1 MLELGFLLLAVA
13 QPPSQPPPPPAPITG
28 ITAKLGRE
36 DGKPE
41 LIATVTSDGKPVPNV
56 GVTFSL
62 VRSFGDL
69 TLGQDTTLDDGT
81 AAAPFP
87 AGLGADAQGGWTFK
101 VALTSPET
109 LAGQAATL
117 RVESLAAPSSAA
129 VPSRREL
136 WSRSA
141 PWSVLITVLAL
152 AGSAWAV
159 YGFAGYQLYL
169 IRQGGKDA

>member
-1 MLELGFLLLAVA
+1 MLELGLALLLAG
-13 QPPSQPPPPPAPITG
+13 QPQPQAPPAPAV
-28 ITAKLGRE
+28 ITAKLGQE

-41 LIATVTSDGKPVPNV
+41 LIATVSSEGRPVPNA

-87 AGLGADAQGGWTFK
+87 KGLDADAQGGWTFK
-101 VALTSPET
+101 VALTSPDA
-109 LAGQAATL
+109 LAGQSA
-117 RVESLAAPSSAA
+117 RVRIASSAA
-129 VPSRREL
+129 PRRAAAAPAPREL

-141 PWSVLITVLAL
+141 PWSVLIVVLAL

-159 YGFAGYQLYL
+159 YAFAGYQLYL

>member
-1 MLELGFLLLAVA
+1 MLELGFLLLAAA
-13 QPPSQPPPPPAPITG
+13 QPPPQAPPPPAG
-28 ITAKLGRE
+28 ITTISAKLGQE

-41 LIATVTSDGKPVPNV
+41 LIATVTSEGRPVPNA

-62 VRSFGDL
+62 VRTFGDL

-87 AGLGADAQGGWTFK
+87 KELDADAQGGWTFK
-101 VALTSPET
+101 VALTSPEA
-109 LAGQAATL
+109 LAGQTKTI
-117 RVESLAAPSSAA
+117 RVESSAAPAKAA
-129 VPSRREL
+129 APAPREL
-136 WSRSA
+136 WSRA
-141 PWSVLITVLAL
+141 TPWSVVITVLAL

-169 IRQGGKDA
+169 IKQGGKDA